1 MDIGKT
7 VREVVFEDPEA
18 TPAPAEPAIAPA
30 APAEAPAEA
39 PVEEPV
45 GV

>member
-1 MDIGKT
+1 MDIG
-7 VREVVFEDPEA
+7 EDKDSPEITFA
-18 TPAPAEPAIAPA
+18 PLETDTPAPVETTP
-30 APAEAPAEA
+30 EAPAEA